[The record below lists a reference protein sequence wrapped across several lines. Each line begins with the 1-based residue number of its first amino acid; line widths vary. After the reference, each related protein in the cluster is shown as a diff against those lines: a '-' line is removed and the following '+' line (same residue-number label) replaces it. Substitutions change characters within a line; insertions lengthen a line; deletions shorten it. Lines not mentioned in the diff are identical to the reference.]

1 MLWGLEYIV
10 LRGTGEPDRR
20 YRLATAFITEI
31 DLVGK
36 EYILQHIIAVIA
48 VMVDFQNRVPAM

>member
-1 MLWGLEYIV
+1 MLRGLEYSV
-10 LRGTGEPDRR
+10 LRGTGEPDKR

-36 EYILQHIIAVIA
+36 EYILQHVFAVIA
-48 VMVDFQNRVPAM
+48 VMVDFQNRMPAM